1 MMKLEAL
8 VVKRWFHR
16 VAEDAAGLTFVEWD
30 PTTGADTSRPP
41 APMIVNSSQV
51 RGVGKL
57 ADLSVSVRAKE
68 SDKLFVLRETPPPV
82 LDVSARCGVRTR
94 GAALL
99 AVEGMGPKSLQLK
112 VEHDNKLRSGCE

>member
-1 MMKLEAL
+1 MGSNDRRGYIA
-8 VVKRWFHR
+8 
-16 VAEDAAGLTFVEWD
+16 AAG
-30 PTTGADTSRPP
+30 AN
-41 APMIVNSSQV
+41 PMIINSSQV

-57 ADLSVSVRAKE
+57 VDLSVSVRAKE
-68 SDKLFVLRETPPPV
+68 SDKLFVLRETAPPV

-112 VEHDNKLRSGCE
+112 VEHDNKLRSGCERCVLVIGSVVTRVSC